1 MQASVYLAKKMGF
14 KLGAS
19 ALLFRCVPQVGCTF
33 TNILLKNIMNIDEQ
47 LIALESKIAHQEYL
61 LEVLNKTVYQQ
72 QKQIDELDNLCK
84 ALAKRLGDLRARDS
98 DAMLPHEKPP
108 HY

>member
-1 MQASVYLAKKMGF
+1 M
-14 KLGAS
+14 
-19 ALLFRCVPQVGCTF
+19 T
-33 TNILLKNIMNIDEQ
+33 IEDQ
-47 LIALESKIAHQEYL
+47 LIAIESKLAHQEYL

-72 QKQIDELDNLCK
+72 QKQMDELDSLSK
-84 ALAKRLGDLRARDS
+84 ALAKRLGDLQARES

>member
-1 MQASVYLAKKMGF
+1 
-14 KLGAS
+14 
-19 ALLFRCVPQVGCTF
+19 
-33 TNILLKNIMNIDEQ
+33 MNIDEQ
-47 LIALESKIAHQEYL
+47 LIAIESKLAHQEYML
-61 LEVLNKTVYQQ
+61 DVLNQTVYQQ

-84 ALAKRLGDLRARDS
+84 ALAKRLGDLRARES

>member
-1 MQASVYLAKKMGF
+1 MRVAKWARLRK
-14 KLGAS
+14 
-19 ALLFRCVPQVGCTF
+19 TF
-33 TNILLKNIMNIDEQ
+33 IENTMNIDEQ
-47 LIALESKIAHQEYL
+47 LIALESKLAHQEYL
-61 LEVLNKTVYQQ
+61 LDVLNQMVYQQ

-84 ALAKRLGDLRARDS
+84 ALAKRLGYLRARES

>member
-1 MQASVYLAKKMGF
+1 M
-14 KLGAS
+14 
-19 ALLFRCVPQVGCTF
+19 T
-33 TNILLKNIMNIDEQ
+33 IEDQ
-47 LIALESKIAHQEYL
+47 LIAIESKLAQQEYL

-72 QKQIDELDNLCK
+72 QKQMDELDSLSK
-84 ALAKRLGDLRARDS
+84 ALAKRLGDLQARES

>member
-1 MQASVYLAKKMGF
+1 MRAAKWARLRK
-14 KLGAS
+14 
-19 ALLFRCVPQVGCTF
+19 TF
-33 TNILLKNIMNIDEQ
+33 IQNTMNLDEQ

-84 ALAKRLGDLRARDS
+84 ALAKRLGDLQAS
-98 DAMLPHEKPP
+98 E
-108 HY
+108 

>member
-1 MQASVYLAKKMGF
+1 M
-14 KLGAS
+14 
-19 ALLFRCVPQVGCTF
+19 T
-33 TNILLKNIMNIDEQ
+33 IEDQ
-47 LIALESKIAHQEYL
+47 LIAIESKLAHQEYL

-72 QKQIDELDNLCK
+72 QKQMDELDSLSK
-84 ALAKRLGDLRARDS
+84 ALAKRLGDLKARES

>member
-1 MQASVYLAKKMGF
+1 MRVAKWARLRKIHIEN
-14 KLGAS
+14 
-19 ALLFRCVPQVGCTF
+19 T
-33 TNILLKNIMNIDEQ
+33 MNIDEQ
-47 LIALESKIAHQEYL
+47 LIAIESKIAHQEYL
-61 LEVLNKTVYQQ
+61 LDVLNQTAYQQ

-84 ALAKRLGDLRARDS
+84 ALAKRLGDLQARES

>member
-1 MQASVYLAKKMGF
+1 MRVAKWARLRK
-14 KLGAS
+14 
-19 ALLFRCVPQVGCTF
+19 TF
-33 TNILLKNIMNIDEQ
+33 IEKTMNIDEQ
-47 LIALESKIAHQEYL
+47 MIALESKIAHQEYL
-61 LEVLNKTVYQQ
+61 LEVLSKTAYQQ

-84 ALAKRLGDLRARDS
+84 ALAKRIGDLRARES

>member
-1 MQASVYLAKKMGF
+1 MRVAKWARPRKT
-14 KLGAS
+14 LIEN
-19 ALLFRCVPQVGCTF
+19 T
-33 TNILLKNIMNIDEQ
+33 MNIDEH

-61 LEVLNKTVYQQ
+61 LEVLNKTAYQQ

-84 ALAKRLGDLRARDS
+84 ALAKRLGDLWARES

>member
-1 MQASVYLAKKMGF
+1 M
-14 KLGAS
+14 
-19 ALLFRCVPQVGCTF
+19 T
-33 TNILLKNIMNIDEQ
+33 IDDQ
-47 LIALESKIAHQEYL
+47 LIAIESKLGHQEYL

-84 ALAKRLGDLRARDS
+84 ALAKRLSDLRAREG

>member
-1 MQASVYLAKKMGF
+1 MRAAKWARLRK
-14 KLGAS
+14 
-19 ALLFRCVPQVGCTF
+19 TF
-33 TNILLKNIMNIDEQ
+33 IENTMTIDEQ

-61 LEVLNKTVYQQ
+61 LEVLNKTAYQQ

-84 ALAKRLGDLRARDS
+84 ALAKRIGDLRARES

-108 HY
+108 NY